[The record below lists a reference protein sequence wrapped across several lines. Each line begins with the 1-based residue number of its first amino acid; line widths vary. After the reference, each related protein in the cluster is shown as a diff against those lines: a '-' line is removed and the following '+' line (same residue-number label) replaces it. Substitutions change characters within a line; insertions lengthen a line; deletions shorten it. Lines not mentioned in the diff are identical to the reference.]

1 MKFALLTFH
10 RAYNYGAV
18 LQCYALNRV
27 LKSCGVDCEVI
38 DYFPSYFKRTYF
50 LIPSPKLGRTLVKTY
65 LCRMGLHRIL
75 AERNR
80 NFEKFINT
88 NISLSRKRYS
98 EENISDI
105 SLDYDA
111 YITGSDQVFS
121 DVIAHFDPVFF
132 LYLDELKAKRKY
144 SYAAS
149 IGKEEIK
156 SELAS
161 EYRNRLRSF
170 KRISVREKG
179 TAEIMEHIL
188 GFQPEVVC
196 DPTLLLNEQEWLK
209 ICGKDSLI
217 KDEYIFMYYVKQP
230 QMIREYVL
238 NFAREKHMQV
248 VCLES
253 IFAYSKKDTYMYMS
267 GKQDKKDGVVC
278 FNSAAP
284 DTFLNL
290 IKNAKYVFTSS
301 FHGTVFSIIFHK
313 QFLAQTRWE
322 DGSIN
327 SRVNDLLEL
336 VGLDNRV
343 LYTSQ
348 ADITQE
354 IDWLEVDKKINYEI
368 NKGREYIKSI
378 IQEVADG
385 IHEF

>member
-27 LKSCGVDCEVI
+27 IKSCGVDCEVI

-50 LIPSPKLGRTLVKTY
+50 LLPPPKIGRTLVKTY
-65 LCRMGLHRIL
+65 LCHMGLHRIL
-75 AERNR
+75 VERNR
-80 NFEKFINT
+80 NFEKFIDK
-88 NISLSRKRYS
+88 NISLSRKKYS
-98 EENISDI
+98 EKNISDI
-105 SLDYDA
+105 SLDFDA

-121 DVIAHFDPVFF
+121 DVVAHFDPVFF
-132 LYLDELKAKRKY
+132 LYIDTLKAKRKY

-149 IGKEEIK
+149 IGKKHIK
-156 SELAS
+156 NELVS
-161 EYRNRLRSF
+161 EYKNRLESF

-179 TAEIMEHIL
+179 TAEIMEQIL
-188 GFQPEVVC
+188 GFQPEIVC

-230 QMIREYVL
+230 QKIREYVL
-238 NFAREKHMQV
+238 NFSREKHIKV
-248 VCLES
+248 VCLEGL
-253 IFAYSKKDTYMYMS
+253 FVQSKKDTYIYMS
-267 GKQDKKDGVVC
+267 GKQDKKDGVIC
-278 FNSAAP
+278 FNIAP
-284 DTFLNL
+284 PDAFLNL

-301 FHGTVFSIIFHK
+301 FHGTVFSVIFHK

-327 SRVNDLLEL
+327 SRVNDLLRL
-336 VGLDNRV
+336 VGLSDRE
-343 LYTSQ
+343 LSAPQ

-354 IDWLEVDKKINYEI
+354 IDWLAVDKKINYEK
-368 NKGREYIKSI
+368 NRGREYIKSI
-378 IQEVADG
+378 IQEVSNG
-385 IHEF
+385 IYE